1 MRAVGY
7 FWLGVCVLA
16 IFMIGYCA
24 GSIKALKEAESDID
38 YLEKLVSDFMT
49 FCKNYYGI
57 PLKEYEHWHDLIIG
71 EESEDGEG

>member
-1 MRAVGY
+1 MSAVGY

-24 GSIKALKEAESDID
+24 GSIKTLKDAESDID
-38 YLEKLVSDFMT
+38 YLERLIENFMQ
-49 FCKNYYGI
+49 FCKGKYW
-57 PLKEYEHWHDLIIG
+57 LSDEEYQHWHDLIIG